1 MYLNINSKQ
10 RVKLK
15 NGEIDFTNFNRQL
28 AAPFKTYADFK
39 SILKSVWRVSRD
51 SVNTSCTDK
60 CQKHIP
66 CSYANKVACIDDRFS
81 KPVVVYWGMY
91 QRILR

>member
-28 AAPFKTYADFK
+28 AGPFKTYGDFK
-39 SILKSVWRVSRD
+39 SMLKSIWRVNRD

-60 CQKHIP
+60 YPKHIP
-66 CSYANKVACIDDRFS
+66 CSSANKVGCIDDRFS
-81 KPVVVYWGMY
+81 KPVVVY
-91 QRILR
+91 